1 MSVVNALVEV
11 LINFS
16 HIGGIIGLRGWD
28 RPIQDFESSS
38 FEVSAPIGDLFVK
51 FTAAGNND
59 FFH

>member
-1 MSVVNALVEV
+1 MSVVNALIEV
-11 LINFS
+11 LIDFG
-16 HIGGIIGLRGWD
+16 HIGGIIRLRGWN

-38 FEVSAPIGDLFVK
+38 LEVSAPIGDLFVK